1 MPLRILTVCLL
12 IFLSEHCR
20 LQAAAPEPESTSTAQ
35 PTVPLHY
42 LIHLEPNLE
51 AERFEGAE
59 DIQLQVRSPIRDV
72 TLDAVDLEIVRAVL
86 YTSSGKLVLRPEG
99 DDVAQQLR
107 LVAQQEIPPGEYHLG
122 LRFRGK
128 IHREPH
134 GLCLVPPTGAPA
146 APSILA
152 SRLAPCSA
160 REVFPCFDQPGSR
173 VRIQLSIRTAR
184 KNQVISNLPT
194 IAEQPIG
201 TDKVVIFAET
211 PPMPVYLMSLVCGEL
226 AALQEQLPTTNIRIL
241 TLPGSEPLAQYAL
254 GLTKQL
260 LQYYEDYFGAPFPL
274 PKLDQ
279 VALPS
284 PWSGTAVGWGTVT
297 YPSDT
302 VLIRPGQAT
311 VAQETVVFEQIA
323 RAIAQQWLGALVG
336 FDSWDDLW
344 LGKGLASWMQAKAT
358 EHLHPEWKFWLAQ
371 TPRLDDLML
380 NDAGDRS
387 QPIQRPIHSPQEAFQ
402 AYEGYAPLKTERLLR
417 MIEAF
422 VGQSAFHDGVK
433 SFLVSYALRTAQ
445 SQDFWS
451 SIDSKS
457 SREVAVWAAR
467 WFTQPGLPL
476 VKITSQCVNDRR
488 IVSLEQMRLTLRQ
501 EATAGEPEQWTI
513 PVGIL
518 NVVPA
523 ERTRYALLQKVTEN
537 FETGTCQA
545 AIKANPGALGY
556 FRVWYEPAL
565 VGQLEKH
572 TDLLDESDR
581 VNLVSDVFATVQTQ
595 RTPVS
600 VFMDLVDR
608 WRDDRSLNVW
618 RAIRHA
624 LVALDQIEAGENGR
638 ERFQSC
644 VCTLLGDRFG
654 RLGWEPVAGE
664 PAERS
669 QERAEV
675 IETLGR
681 FGDRAIIDDAFRR
694 FEALQTDPAAVP
706 PSLNGAVLRLVGR
719 YSSEG
724 TFKALQELAQK
735 ESSPADKQLCLEA
748 LGDALDPGLV
758 NLFLEQQ
765 ASLPNMNLAS
775 FTMILANVAEA
786 GEHADLV
793 WHFLKNR
800 PDLRENAELWRNGD
814 LVSALAF
821 GLSTPQF
828 RQEFLSA
835 AQSFAGVI
843 PSSRLSDALMLHD
856 LKTDSQATIEPALD
870 AWVNKRLSGKEPEP
884 SPDSHGGS

>member
-1 MPLRILTVCLL
+1 MRLRILIVCVL
-12 IFLSEHCR
+12 IFSSEYGR
-20 LQAAAPEPESTSTAQ
+20 SQAAAGSEPESAPTSQ
-35 PTVPLHY
+35 PAIPLRY
-42 LIHLEPNLE
+42 LVHLEPNLE

-59 DIQLQVRSPIRDV
+59 DIQLQVRATVRDI
-72 TLDAVDLEIVRAVL
+72 TLDAVDLEISRAVL
-86 YTSSGKLVLRPEG
+86 RTPSGELALRPET

-107 LVAQQEIPPGEYHLG
+107 LVAEQEVPPGEYHLG

-134 GLCLVPPTGAPA
+134 GLCFVPPTGAPD
-146 APSILA
+146 APPILA

-160 REVFPCFDQPGSR
+160 REVFPCFDQPGLR
-173 VRIQLSIRTAR
+173 ARIQLSIRTAR
-184 KNQVISNLPT
+184 KNEAVSNLPT
-194 IAEQPIG
+194 IAEQPVG
-201 TDKVVIFAET
+201 TDKVVIFAEA
-211 PPMPVYLMSLVCGEL
+211 PPMPVYLVSVVCGEL
-226 AALQEQLPTTNIRIL
+226 TAVQEHLPTTTLRIL

-260 LQYYEDYFGAPFPL
+260 LQYYEDYFDAPFPL

-284 PWSGTAVGWGTVT
+284 PWSGTAIGWGAVT
-297 YPSDT
+297 YPSGT
-302 VLIRPGQAT
+302 VLLSPGQT
-311 VAQETVVFEQIA
+311 TLAQERVVFEQIA
-323 RAIAQQWLGALVG
+323 RAMAQQWLGAFVG
-336 FDSWDDLW
+336 FASWSDLW
-344 LGKGLASWMQAKAT
+344 LGKGLASWIQAKAT
-358 EHLHPEWKFWLAQ
+358 EHFHPDWKFWLAQ
-371 TPRLDDLML
+371 TPQLDDLML
-380 NDAGDRS
+380 NDAGDGS
-387 QPIQRPIHSPQEAFQ
+387 QPIQRPIHSPQQAFQ

-422 VGQSAFHDGVK
+422 VGEAAFHDGLK

-457 SREVAVWAAR
+457 NREVAVWAAR

-476 VKITSQCVNDRR
+476 VKITSQCINDRR

-501 EATAGEPEQWTI
+501 EAAAGEPEQWTI

-518 NVVPA
+518 NVAPA

-537 FETGTCQA
+537 FETGHCQA

-556 FRVWYEPAL
+556 FRIWYEPAL
-565 VGQLEKH
+565 VGDLEKRS
-572 TDLLDESDR
+572 DLLDESDR
-581 VNLVSDVFATVQTQ
+581 VNLLSDVFATVQTQ

-624 LVALDQIEAGENGR
+624 LIALDQIETGDSGR

-644 VCTLLGDRFG
+644 VCTLLGDRFE

-669 QERAEV
+669 QERADL
-675 IETLGR
+675 IETLGH
-681 FGDRAIIDDAFRR
+681 FGDRAIIDEAFRR
-694 FEALQTDPAAVP
+694 FEALQKDPAAVP
-706 PSLNGAVLRLVGR
+706 PSLKGTVLRLVGR
-719 YSSEG
+719 YSSDG
-724 TFKALQELAQK
+724 TFKALQELARK
-735 ESSPADKQLCLEA
+735 ESSPADKQLCLDA
-748 LGDALDPGLV
+748 LGAALDPDLV
-758 NLFLEQQ
+758 SMFLEQE
-765 ASLPNMNLAS
+765 AALPNMNLAS
-775 FTMILANVAEA
+775 FTIILANVAKA

-793 WHFLKNR
+793 WRYLKGR
-800 PDLRENAELWRNGD
+800 PDLLENAELWRNGD

-821 GLSTPQF
+821 GLNTPQF

-835 AQSFAGVI
+835 AQNFSGVI

-856 LKTDSQATIEPALD
+856 LKVDLEAAIEPALD
-870 AWVNKRLSGKEPEP
+870 AWVNKRLSGKA
-884 SPDSHGGS
+884 PDSTPGTLGG